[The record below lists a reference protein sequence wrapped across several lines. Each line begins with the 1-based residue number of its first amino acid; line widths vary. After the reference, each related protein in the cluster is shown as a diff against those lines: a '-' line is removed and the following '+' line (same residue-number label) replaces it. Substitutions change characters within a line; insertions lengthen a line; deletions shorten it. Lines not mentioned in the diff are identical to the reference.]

1 MCIDALDEC
10 AGVQRVKLL
19 DSLNQILEN
28 SPGTRIF
35 VTGRPNIQAEIEKCL
50 SGRVLSFSNKVL
62 AQRIQS
68 SDTDLTQVDLYIA
81 DIKD

>member
-50 SGRVLSFSNKVL
+50 SGRVLRVSVGLK
-62 AQRIQS
+62 RG
-68 SDTDLTQVDLYIA
+68 DLIR
-81 DIKD
+81 